1 MENVQFEYQRA
12 EIQPRCR
19 EKIARLAAWLNGDQQ
34 VTIALDS
41 HVDDARANDFVPGLG
56 YRRAEAVRGAL
67 IGAGV
72 ASERITIGVFGSR
85 RPLCGELTEACL
97 AMNRRVEILATRTSD
112 Q

>member
-12 EIQPRCR
+12 EIQPRCG

-34 VTIALDS
+34 VAIALDS
-41 HVDDARANDFVPGLG
+41 HVDDPQANDFVPDLGL
-56 YRRAEAVRGAL
+56 RRAQAVRAAL
-67 IGAGV
+67 IKVGV
-72 ASERITIGVFGSR
+72 AADRITIGVFGTR

-97 AMNRRVEILATRTSD
+97 AMNRRVEILATRISD